1 MGKIVKRTIALLLV
15 LVCTNSVAFAVMA
28 DGEEF
33 PEPLIGEDVETTDLI
48 EMIEIT
54 SENCIKLGASNNT
67 LEANEEVINLS
78 DMAYVDLD
86 DRQYVIDDNLNYT
99 RATTSVSWS
108 VKPNILKKADTT
120 FPMEAGE
127 CVTINCSYTPR
138 WAEVDFGLVAP
149 DNRFYYFS
157 GKEGSIN
164 RAIKIDDRGE
174 YRFAVYNNSSNT
186 VSVTGFI
193 EY

>member
-1 MGKIVKRTIALLLV
+1 MRKIIRAMVAVTLV
-15 LVCTNSVAFAVMA
+15 LSCCSSNIVFAVDA
-28 DGEEF
+28 NESVF
-33 PEPLIGEDVETTDLI
+33 LEPLNGEVVAYAEKIAITENTSIRLVDAGNELAA
-48 EMIEIT
+48 EEEI
-54 SENCIKLGASNNT
+54 
-67 LEANEEVINLS
+67 INLA
-78 DMAYVDLD
+78 DMEYVVLD
-86 DRQYVIDDNLNYT
+86 DTRIVIDDDMSHL
-99 RATTSVSWS
+99 RATTSVSWTVDS
-108 VKPNILKKADTT
+108 NTLKRAKEI

-138 WAEVDFGLVAP
+138 WAGVDFGLVAP

-164 RAIKIDDRGE
+164 RAIKIDERGE

-186 VSVTGFI
+186 VNVTGFI

>member
-1 MGKIVKRTIALLLV
+1 MRKFMRAMVAVTLV
-15 LVCTNSVAFAVMA
+15 LSCCSSNIVFAVDA
-28 DGEEF
+28 NEGGF
-33 PEPLIGEDVETTDLI
+33 PEPLNGEVVAYAERI
-48 EMIEIT
+48 AIT
-54 SENCIKLGASNNT
+54 ENTSISLADAGSALDT
-67 LEANEEVINLS
+67 EEVINLA
-78 DMAYVDLD
+78 DMEYVVLD
-86 DRQYVIDDNLNYT
+86 DTQIVIDDDMSHS
-99 RATTSVSWS
+99 RATTSVSWTVDS
-108 VKPNILKKADTT
+108 NTLKRAKEI

-138 WAEVDFGLVAP
+138 WAGVDFGLVAP

-174 YRFAVYNNSSNT
+174 YRFAVYNNSSNK